1 MNGEVMEVWRGSV
14 QAWECDHMGHFN
26 TRFYVQK
33 AELALAYLFAELGI
47 DSAKVTVTSQHHRF
61 HREVR
66 AGGPIYA
73 TAQVADMGECD
84 AHVMIR
90 ILHSASGDLS
100 ASFSFRVTGD
110 EPWSAAIRDRAA
122 AITGPLDG
130 AVLPRGLRE
139 DEGADPQAN
148 RERAIAIGMQATG
161 RTILQSGNCDAQG
174 RLSMSA
180 AMGIIAGSIA
190 NMRGS
195 EWREVLRET
204 APGKPERIGA
214 ALVEFS
220 FHHRSWP
227 VLGDC
232 VEVWS
237 GPVDCTDKVTKVAHW
252 LIDPDSGD
260 ALASVRAV
268 GVSLDLDARRLIPL
282 TEEAQAAYRRE
293 AVSGL

>member
-1 MNGEVMEVWRGSV
+1 MSGEAIEVWRGSV
-14 QAWECDHMGHFN
+14 QSWECDHMGHFN

-47 DSAKVTVTSQHHRF
+47 DSAQVTVKSQHHRF

-73 TAQVADMGECD
+73 TAQVASMGESD

-100 ASFSFRVTGD
+100 ASFSFHVTGD
-110 EPWSAAIRDRAA
+110 APWSAASLEQAA
-122 AITGPLDG
+122 AITGPLDA
-130 AVLPRGLRE
+130 AVLPRGLQE
-139 DEGADPQAN
+139 DEGADPDAN

-161 RTILQSGNCDAQG
+161 RTVLQSGDCDAEG

-180 AMGIIAGSIA
+180 AMGIIADSIP

-195 EWREVLRET
+195 EWREVLKQT
-204 APGKPERIGA
+204 APGKPERIGG
-214 ALVEFS
+214 ALVEFA

-227 VLGDC
+227 VLGDR

-252 LIDPDSGD
+252 LIDPASGE

-282 TEEAQAAYRRE
+282 TQEAQEAYRRE
-293 AVSGL
+293 AVAGL